1 MEKKK
6 NLRKGLQD
14 TEERADSREREMDAQ
29 EPEICREES
38 GEAEKETGHDRLPA
52 EGETGGGGYVLQ
64 DAENPPDPRGQPPD
78 KDGQEAAG
86 AAGSRFT
93 REPLISS
100 TRFRDRQDLLN
111 ALLSPGQAYSI
122 AGVEQMIDEYRK
134 GKVK

>member
-64 DAENPPDPRGQPPD
+64 DAEIRRIPGDSPPIRTDRRLRGLP
-78 KDGQEAAG
+78 AAG
-86 AAGSRFT
+86 LPGS
-93 REPLISS
+93 S
-100 TRFRDRQDLLN
+100 
-111 ALLSPGQAYSI
+111 
-122 AGVEQMIDEYRK
+122 
-134 GKVK
+134 